1 MNHSPKRIPT
11 ARLFAAMLL
20 GPTLLALPLGAA
32 AQAAQQESGP
42 PPAACVSILARPF
55 DGGLDPRIEP
65 DCDSVAFYYGLG
77 RDRDYAAAKSCALI
91 ERINHVEAKDNSP
104 FPGAGVLSMIYA
116 NGEGTP
122 RDIDLAKR
130 FVCENKEA
138 STAETEARLELLDK
152 IAKTPQT
159 AGRYSLCTVAST
171 PLTLGWC
178 ASLQLRVA
186 DAKRYDEMVKIVDK
200 LSPAGVEAFK
210 KLQTA
215 EGDYETARSQKEID
229 LTGAAR
235 AVWILQEQDR
245 IRAQFVS
252 DLKLFST
259 PGYSQPVTLAV
270 VDAALSKDYTS
281 VRVNGARLFLG
292 TTITVAGVD
301 ETQAAWV
308 KYRDAWRAYEGVVNP
323 TVSSDSVA
331 TQIERERLTQLH
343 KLNTMY

>member
-1 MNHSPKRIPT
+1 MKRPPT
-11 ARLFAAMLL
+11 AALLFAMML
-20 GPTLLALPLGAA
+20 PLLLSLPLGAGAQVA
-32 AQAAQQESGP
+32 APDPGP
-42 PPAACVSILARPF
+42 APAACVSILAKPF

-65 DCDSVAFYYGLG
+65 DCDSVAFYFGIG
-77 RDRDYAAAKSCALI
+77 RDKDYAMARSCALI

-104 FPGAGVLSMIYA
+104 FPGAGILSMAYA
-116 NGEGTP
+116 NGDGGP
-122 RDIDLAKR
+122 RDIALARR

-138 STAETEARLELLDK
+138 ATSETAARLELLDK
-152 IAKTPQT
+152 IEKAPQT
-159 AGRYSLCTVAST
+159 AGRYSLCSVATTS
-171 PLTLGWC
+171 LTLGWC
-178 ASLQLRVA
+178 ATLELRVA
-186 DAKRYDEMVKIVDK
+186 DAKRYDEMVAIVDK

-210 KLQTA
+210 KLQTT
-215 EGDYETARSQKEID
+215 EGDYEAARAQKEID

-235 AVWILQEQDR
+235 TVWVLQEQDR
-245 IRAQFVS
+245 VRTQFVS
-252 DLKLFST
+252 DLKLFSK

-270 VDAALSKDYTS
+270 VDAAVNKDYNS
-281 VRVNGARLFLG
+281 IRVNGARLFQG

-323 TVSSDSVA
+323 TVSSDAVA

>member
-1 MNHSPKRIPT
+1 M
-11 ARLFAAMLL
+11 
-20 GPTLLALPLGAA
+20 LLALPLCAA
-32 AQAAQQESGP
+32 AQTVAQDSGP
-42 PPAACVSILARPF
+42 PPAACVSILAKPF

-65 DCDSVAFYYGLG
+65 DCDSTAFYFGIG
-77 RDRDYAAAKSCALI
+77 RDKDYAAAKSCALI

-104 FPGAGVLSMIYA
+104 FPGAGILSMIYA
-116 NGEGTP
+116 NGDGTP
-122 RDIDLAKR
+122 RDIGLARR

-138 STAETEARLELLDK
+138 ATSETEARLELLDK
-152 IAKTPQT
+152 IEKTPQT
-159 AGRYSLCTVAST
+159 AGRYSLCTVAT
-171 PLTLGWC
+171 TALTLGWC

-186 DAKRYDEMVKIVDK
+186 DGKRYDEMVAIVDK

-215 EGDYETARSQKEID
+215 EGDFELARTQKELD
-229 LTGAAR
+229 LTGAGR
-235 AVWILQEQDR
+235 AVWVMQEQDR
-245 IRAQFVS
+245 VRAQFVS
-252 DLKLFST
+252 DLKLFSK

-270 VDAALSKDYTS
+270 VDAALNKDYAN
-281 VRVNGARLFLG
+281 VRVNGARLFQG

-323 TVSSDSVA
+323 TVSSDAVA

-343 KLNTMY
+343 KLSTMY